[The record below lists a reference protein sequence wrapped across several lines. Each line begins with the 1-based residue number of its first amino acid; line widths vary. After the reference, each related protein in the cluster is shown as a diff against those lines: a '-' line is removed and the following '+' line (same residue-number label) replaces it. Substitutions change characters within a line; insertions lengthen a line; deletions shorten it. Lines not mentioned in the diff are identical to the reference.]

1 MIFDIFLYFFLIFIV
16 FLDHEQI
23 IIKNHQKSSYTE
35 QYLYDPGTPRSCL
48 HPAVGEV
55 RPIAFALP
63 LIQAETRGAAARP
76 STASST
82 RLALAHAVDLA
93 EP

>member
-1 MIFDIFLYFFLIFIV
+1 MIFIV
-16 FLDHEQI
+16 FLDHDTY
-23 IIKNHQKSSYTE
+23 NHQKSSYTE

-48 HPAVGEV
+48 HLAVGEV

-93 EP
+93 EPWLAHALVGDTIC

>member
-1 MIFDIFLYFFLIFIV
+1 MI
-16 FLDHEQI
+16 HI

-48 HPAVGEV
+48 HLAVGEV

-93 EP
+93 EPWLAHALVGDTIC